1 MSCTQAFSKE
11 SAVFAACRLLQC
23 NEVVAKVRKMQMFA
37 GNMAALKKSVG
48 KREGDCMTQLIS

>member
-11 SAVFAACRLLQC
+11 SAAFAACRLLQC
-23 NEVVAKVRKMQMFA
+23 NAVVAKVSKMQMFA
-37 GNMAALKKSVG
+37 GTVTALKKSVG